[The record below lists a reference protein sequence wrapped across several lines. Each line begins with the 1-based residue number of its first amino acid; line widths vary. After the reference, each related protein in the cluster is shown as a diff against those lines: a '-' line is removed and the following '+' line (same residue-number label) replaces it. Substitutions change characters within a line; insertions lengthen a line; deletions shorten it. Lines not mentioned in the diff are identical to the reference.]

1 MNRSYID
8 RGWTIERR
16 DSVGQRYQRMMA
28 AKTRATEIAFAIK
41 TLDRRRQQKPGAQG
55 SSCDRA

>member
-28 AKTRATEIAFAIK
+28 AKTRALETAFAA
-41 TLDRRRQQKPGAQG
+41 TFVRQQKPGPQG